1 MKRNQANAMHAP
13 CSSRRHFLAQQGIA
27 GATLWLAGALGQ
39 QSLATPP
46 KPNTAPVNYD
56 LKPKPSHRPAQAKAM
71 ISMFMQGG
79 PSHMDLFDRKPEIEK
94 RSGENFSGEL
104 KYDNAAES
112 SAKIWAGPWKWERY
126 GQCGMELSELVP
138 HLGSIAD
145 DVTLIRSMNTGVNNH
160 GQSIYA
166 LHHGRITAGRPV
178 LGSWL
183 TFGLGSE
190 SQQLPAFVVLTDPG
204 GLPVLGT
211 DCWSNGWLPSV
222 YQGTVIRPQEPR
234 ILNLNP
240 PPHLTGKPQKAYLD
254 FLKQIN
260 AEHFANRP
268 YESDLQARMGS
279 YELAESMQSAAK
291 EALDIGQETEATHKL
306 YGLDQDATREFGT
319 RCLIARRLV
328 ERGVRF
334 VQIYTSTQQW
344 DHHANIKDALPAACK
359 KTDQPSAALV
369 KDLKDRGLLDST
381 LVHWGGEMGRLPV
394 IQNEKNVGRDHNTY
408 GFSTWL
414 AGGGIKQG
422 CIYGQT
428 DDFGYQAV
436 TDIVHHYD
444 YHATLMYLFGLEPDK
459 LVFARPGGNGT
470 LLDGQP
476 GKIVEGILK
485 NPVSA
490 PPA

>member
-1 MKRNQANAMHAP
+1 MSFSP
-13 CSSRRHFLAQQGIA
+13 CFSRRHFLAQQGIA
-27 GATLWLAGALGQ
+27 GATLAIASMMQQ
-39 QSLATPP
+39 QSEGVPP
-46 KPNTAPVNYD
+46 KPSLTPPSID
-56 LKPKPSHRPAQAKAM
+56 LKPKPSHFPAQAKAM

-79 PSHMDLFDRKPEIEK
+79 PSHMDLFDRKPELEK
-94 RSGENFSGEL
+94 RNGENFSGEL

-112 SAKIWAGPWKWERY
+112 SAKIWSGPWKWDRY

-138 HLGSIAD
+138 HLGAIAD
-145 DVTLIRSMNTGVNNH
+145 DVTLIRSMHTGVNNH

-183 TFGLGSE
+183 TYGLGSE
-190 SQQLPAFVVLTDPG
+190 SQQLPSFVVLTDPG

-211 DCWSNGWLPSV
+211 DCWSNGWLPSL

-240 PPHLTGKPQKAYLD
+240 PSHLAGAPQKAYLQ
-254 FLKQIN
+254 LLQRLN
-260 AEHFANRP
+260 AEQLATHP
-268 YESDLQARMGS
+268 YESDLQARMS
-279 YELAESMQSAAK
+279 TYELAEAMQSAAR
-291 EALDIGQETEATHKL
+291 EALDFQQETEATHKM
-306 YGLDQDATREFGT
+306 YGLDQDATREYGT
-319 RCLIARRLV
+319 RCLIARRLI

-369 KDLKDRGLLDST
+369 KDLKQRGLLDST

-394 IQNEKNVGRDHNTY
+394 VQNEKNVGRDHNTF
-408 GFSTWL
+408 GFSSWL

-422 CIYGQT
+422 LVFGET

-436 TDIVHHYD
+436 KDIVHHYD
-444 YHATLMYLFGLEPDK
+444 YHATIMYLFGLDPAQ
-459 LVFARPGGNGT
+459 LNFARPGGVGT

-476 GKIVEGILK
+476 GRIVNEILK
-485 NPVSA
+485 NPK
-490 PPA
+490 PA

>member
-1 MKRNQANAMHAP
+1 MSFSP
-13 CSSRRHFLAQQGIA
+13 CFSRRHFLAQQGIA
-27 GATLWLAGALGQ
+27 GATLAIASLMQ
-39 QSLATPP
+39 QKSDGVPP
-46 KPNTAPVNYD
+46 KPSLSPPSND
-56 LKPKPSHRPAQAKAM
+56 LKPKPSHFPAQAKAM

-79 PSHMDLFDRKPEIEK
+79 PSHMDLFDRKPELEK
-94 RSGENFSGEL
+94 RNGENYSGEL

-112 SAKIWAGPWKWERY
+112 SAKIWSGPWKWERY

-138 HLGSIAD
+138 HLGAIAD
-145 DVTLIRSMNTGVNNH
+145 DVTLIRSMHTGVNNH

-183 TFGLGSE
+183 TYGLGSE
-190 SQQLPAFVVLTDPG
+190 SQQLPSFVVLTDPG

-211 DCWSNGWLPSV
+211 DCWSNGWLPSL

-240 PPHLTGKPQKAYLD
+240 PAHLAGAPQKAYLQ
-254 FLKQIN
+254 LLQKLN
-260 AEHFANRP
+260 SEHLAAHP
-268 YESDLQARMGS
+268 YESDLQARMS
-279 YELAESMQSAAK
+279 TYELAEAMQSAAR
-291 EALDIGQETEATHKL
+291 EALDFHQETEATHKM
-306 YGLDQDATREFGT
+306 YGLDQDATREYGT

-334 VQIYTSTQQW
+334 VQLYTSTQQW

-369 KDLKDRGLLDST
+369 KDLKQRGLLDST

-394 IQNEKNVGRDHNTY
+394 VQNEKNVGRDHNTF
-408 GFSTWL
+408 GFSSWL
-414 AGGGIKQG
+414 AGGGVKQG
-422 CIYGQT
+422 LVFGET
-428 DDFGYQAV
+428 DEFGYQAV
-436 TDIVHHYD
+436 KDVVHHYD
-444 YHATLMYLFGLEPDK
+444 YHATIMYLFGLEPMQ
-459 LVFARPGGNGT
+459 LNFARPGGVGT

-476 GKIVEGILK
+476 GRIVNEILK
-485 NPVSA
+485 NPKQS
-490 PPA
+490 

>member
-1 MKRNQANAMHAP
+1 MHARA
-13 CSSRRHFLAQQGIA
+13 CFSRRHFLAQQGIA
-27 GATLWLAGALGQ
+27 GLTVSLSGWLNHAAH
-39 QSLATPP
+39 AEPP
-46 KPNTAPVNYD
+46 KPDLNPRTLD
-56 LKPKPSHRPAQAKAM
+56 LKPRAPHFPAQATAM

-79 PSHMDLFDRKPEIEK
+79 PSHMDLFDRKPELEK
-94 RSGENFSGEL
+94 QNGEKYSGEL

-112 SAKIWAGPWKWERY
+112 SAKLWSGPWKWQRY
-126 GQCGMELSELVP
+126 GECGMELSELVP
-138 HLGSIAD
+138 HLGGIAD

-183 TFGLGSE
+183 TYGIGSE

-211 DCWSNGWLPSV
+211 DCWSNGWLPSM

-240 PPHLTGKPQKAYLD
+240 PSHLAGRPQKAYLEM
-254 FLKQIN
+254 LQRIN
-260 AEHFANRP
+260 AEHLNAHP
-268 YESDLQARMGS
+268 HETDLSARMAT
-279 YELAESMQSAAK
+279 YELAEAMQSAARD
-291 EALDIGQETEATHKL
+291 ALDIHQETAAVHAM
-306 YGLDQDATREFGT
+306 YGLDQGATREFGT

-334 VQIYTSTQQW
+334 VQIYTATQQW
-344 DHHANIKDALPAACK
+344 DHHGNIEKALPAACL

-369 KDLKDRGLLDST
+369 KDLKQRGLLDTT

-414 AGGGIKQG
+414 AGGGIQSG
-422 CIYGQT
+422 CVHGAT

-436 TDIVHHYD
+436 TDVVHHYD
-444 YHATLMYLFGLEPDK
+444 YHATVMYLFGLDPTK
-459 LVFARPGGNGT
+459 LTFARPGGAGS

-476 GKIVEGILK
+476 GQIVHGILK
-485 NPVSA
+485 RPPV
-490 PPA
+490 PA

>member
-1 MKRNQANAMHAP
+1 MSL
-13 CSSRRHFLAQQGIA
+13 SSRRHFLAQQGIA
-27 GATLWLAGALGQ
+27 GATLWIAGIAAQQVLGE
-39 QSLATPP
+39 PP
-46 KPNTAPVNYD
+46 KPALQPIQYD
-56 LKPKPSHRPAQAKAM
+56 MKPKTPHLAPQAKAM

-94 RSGENFSGEL
+94 RNGENYSGEL

-112 SAKIWAGPWKWERY
+112 SAKIWAGPWKWQHY

-145 DVTLIRSMNTGVNNH
+145 DITLIRSMHTGVNNH

-166 LHHGRITAGRPV
+166 LHHGRITEGRPV
-178 LGSWL
+178 LGSWI
-183 TFGLGSE
+183 TYGLGSE

-211 DCWSNGWLPSV
+211 DCWSNGWLPSM

-240 PPHLTGKPQKAYLD
+240 PPHLAGRSQKAYLEL
-254 FLKQIN
+254 LKQLN
-260 AEHFANRP
+260 AEHLSNRA
-268 YESDLQARMGS
+268 YEIDLQSRMAS
-279 YELAESMQSAAK
+279 YELAEAMQTAAR
-291 EALDIGQETEATHKL
+291 EALDISKETEETHKM
-306 YGLDQDATREFGT
+306 YGLDQDATREYGT

-344 DHHANIKDALPAACK
+344 DHHGNIKDALPGACK

-369 KDLKDRGLLDST
+369 KDLKQRGLLDST

-394 IQNEKNVGRDHNTY
+394 VQNEKNIGRDHNTY

-414 AGGGIKQG
+414 AGGGVKQG
-422 CIYGQT
+422 LIYGQT

-444 YHATLMYLFGLEPDK
+444 YHATLMYLFGLEPSK
-459 LVFARPGGNGT
+459 LVFARPGGVGS

-476 GKIVEGILK
+476 GKIVEGILNK
-485 NPVSA
+485 
-490 PPA
+490 PPAVAGT

>member
-1 MKRNQANAMHAP
+1 MYFSP
-13 CSSRRHFLAQQGIA
+13 CFSRRHFLAQQGIA
-27 GATLWLAGALGQ
+27 GATLAIAAMCQ
-39 QSLATPP
+39 QSAEGVPP
-46 KPNTAPVNYD
+46 KPITTPTEFD
-56 LKPKPSHRPAQAKAM
+56 LKPKTPHFAPQATAM

-79 PSHMDLFDRKPEIEK
+79 PSHLDLTDRKPELEK
-94 RSGENFSGEL
+94 RSGQNYPGDL

-112 SAKIWAGPWKWERY
+112 SAKLWAGPWKWQRY
-126 GQCGMELSELVP
+126 GQCGLELSELVP

-145 DVTLIRSMNTGVNNH
+145 DITLIRSMHTGVNNH

-166 LHHGRITAGRPV
+166 MHHGRITAGRPV

-183 TFGLGSE
+183 TYGLGSE

-211 DCWSNGWLPSV
+211 DCWANGWLPSL

-234 ILNLNP
+234 ILNLDP
-240 PPHLTGKPQKAYLD
+240 PPKLAGVPQRAYLNY
-254 FLKQIN
+254 LQTLN
-260 AEHFANRP
+260 QEHLAAHP
-268 YESDLQARMGS
+268 YESELSARMS
-279 YELAESMQSAAK
+279 TFELAEAMQTAAK
-291 EALDIGQETEATHKL
+291 EALDIHKETAETHRA
-306 YGLDQDATREFGT
+306 YGLDQDATREYGT

-344 DHHANIKDALPAACK
+344 DHHGNIAAALPSTCK
-359 KTDQPSAALV
+359 KIDQPAAALV
-369 KDLKDRGLLDST
+369 KDLKQRGLLDST

-394 IQNEKNVGRDHNTY
+394 VQNEKNVGRDHNTY

-414 AGGGIKQG
+414 AGGGVREG
-422 CIYGQT
+422 MVFGET

-436 TDIVHHYD
+436 KDIVNHYD
-444 YHATLMYLFGLEPDK
+444 YHATLLHLFGLDAQK
-459 LVFARPGGNGT
+459 LSFIRPGGSGT

-476 GKIVEGILK
+476 GRIVNEILK
-485 NPVSA
+485 RSA
-490 PPA
+490 

>member
-1 MKRNQANAMHAP
+1 MHFHP
-13 CSSRRHFLAQQGIA
+13 CFSRRHFLAQQGIA
-27 GATLWLAGALGQ
+27 GTTLAIA
-39 QSLATPP
+39 SLLNHKAIAEPP
-46 KPNTAPVNYD
+46 KPDLTRRTMDLLPKAPHY
-56 LKPKPSHRPAQAKAM
+56 PAQAKAM

-79 PSHMDLFDRKPEIEK
+79 PSHVDLFDRKLELEK
-94 RSGENFSGEL
+94 RNGEKYEGEL

-138 HLGSIAD
+138 HMGSIAD
-145 DVTLIRSMNTGVNNH
+145 DMTLIRSMNTGVNNH

-183 TFGLGSE
+183 TYGIGSE
-190 SQQLPAFVVLTDPG
+190 SQRLPAFVVLTDPG

-211 DCWSNGWLPSV
+211 DCWSNGWLPSI

-234 ILNLNP
+234 IRNLNP
-240 PPHLTGKPQKAYLD
+240 PPHLAGKPQKAYLQM
-254 FLKQIN
+254 LQKIN
-260 AEHFANRP
+260 AEHLQGHPN
-268 YESDLQARMGS
+268 ETDLEARIAT
-279 YELAESMQSAAK
+279 YALAEAMQSAAS
-291 EALDIGQETEATHKL
+291 EALDIGQETEATHTM
-306 YGLDQDATREFGT
+306 YGLDQEATREYGT

-344 DHHANIKDALPAACK
+344 DHHGNIEKALPASCL

-369 KDLKDRGLLDST
+369 KDLKQRGLLDST

-408 GFSTWL
+408 GFSSWL
-414 AGGGIKQG
+414 AGGGIRSG
-422 CIYGQT
+422 CVHGAT
-428 DDFGYQAV
+428 DDFGYKAIS
-436 TDIVHHYD
+436 DIVHHYD
-444 YHATLMYLFGLEPDK
+444 YHATLLYLFGLDPAK
-459 LVFARPGGNGT
+459 LSFPRPGAVGT

-476 GKIVEGILK
+476 GQVVRGIL
-485 NPVSA
+485 NQ
-490 PPA
+490 PPAST

>member
-1 MKRNQANAMHAP
+1 MSGPQQTTNHHRGF
-13 CSSRRHFLAQQGIA
+13 SRRHFLAQQGIA
-27 GATLWLAGALGQ
+27 GATLWIAGMVSDRAFG
-39 QSLATPP
+39 TPP
-46 KPNTAPVNYD
+46 KPNLEPVHYD
-56 LKPKPSHRPAQAKAM
+56 LKPKPTHFAPQAKAM

-79 PSHMDLFDRKPEIEK
+79 PSHMDLFDRKPELEK
-94 RSGENFSGEL
+94 RNGENYSGEL

-112 SAKIWAGPWKWERY
+112 TAKIWSGPWKCDRY

-145 DVTLIRSMNTGVNNH
+145 DITLIRSMHTGVNNH

-178 LGSWL
+178 LGSWI
-183 TFGLGSE
+183 TYGLGSE
-190 SQQLPAFVVLTDPG
+190 SQQLPSFVVLTDPG

-211 DCWSNGWLPSV
+211 DCWSNGWLPSI
-222 YQGTVIRPQEPR
+222 YQWTVIRPQEPR

-240 PPHLTGKPQKAYLD
+240 PPQLAGRPQRAYLD
-254 FLKQIN
+254 ILKQLN
-260 AEHFANRP
+260 AEHLAARP
-268 YESDLQARMGS
+268 YESDLQARMAS
-279 YELAESMQSAAK
+279 FELAEAMQTAAR
-291 EALDIGQETEATHKL
+291 EALDISQETEDTHKM
-306 YGLDQDATREFGT
+306 YGLDQDATREYGT

-344 DHHANIKDALPAACK
+344 DHHGGIKDALPSACK

-369 KDLKDRGLLDST
+369 KDLKQRGLLDTT

-408 GFSTWL
+408 GFSSWL

-422 CIYGQT
+422 CIYGET
-428 DDFGYQAV
+428 DDFGYQAIK
-436 TDIVHHYD
+436 DIVHHYD
-444 YHATLMYLFGLEPDK
+444 YHATLMYLFGLDIGK
-459 LVFARPGGNGT
+459 LSFARPGGAGT

-476 GKIVEGILK
+476 GQIVAGILQR
-485 NPVSA
+485 
-490 PPA
+490 PPESNR

>member
-1 MKRNQANAMHAP
+1 MRKQQQSTNQ
-13 CSSRRHFLAQQGIA
+13 SRGFSRRHFLAQQGIA
-27 GATLWLAGALGQ
+27 GATLWIAGIAGEQ
-39 QSLATPP
+39 ASGSPP
-46 KPNTAPVNYD
+46 KPNLQPVQYD
-56 LKPKPSHRPAQAKAM
+56 LKAKPSHFAPQAKAM

-79 PSHMDLFDRKPEIEK
+79 PSHMDLFDRKPELEK
-94 RSGENFSGEL
+94 RNGENYPGEL

-112 SAKIWAGPWKWERY
+112 SAKIWSGPWKWERY

-145 DVTLIRSMNTGVNNH
+145 DITLIRSMHTGVNNH

-166 LHHGRITAGRPV
+166 LHHGRVTAGRPV
-178 LGSWL
+178 LGSWI
-183 TFGLGSE
+183 TYGLGSE
-190 SQQLPAFVVLTDPG
+190 SQQLPSFVVLTDPG

-211 DCWSNGWLPSV
+211 DCWSNGWLPSI

-240 PPHLTGKPQKAYLD
+240 PPQLAGRPQKAYLEI
-254 FLKQIN
+254 LNQLN
-260 AEHFANRP
+260 AEHLSARP
-268 YESDLQARMGS
+268 YESDLHARMAS
-279 YELAESMQSAAK
+279 FELAEAMQTAAR
-291 EALDIGQETEATHKL
+291 EALDISKETEDTHKM
-306 YGLDQDATREFGT
+306 YGLDQDATREYGT

-344 DHHANIKDALPAACK
+344 DHHGGIKDALPSACK

-369 KDLKDRGLLDST
+369 KDLKQRGLLETT

-394 IQNEKNVGRDHNTY
+394 VQNEKNVGRDHNTY

-422 CIYGQT
+422 FIHGET
-428 DDFGYQAV
+428 DDFGYQAIK
-436 TDIVHHYD
+436 DIVHHYD
-444 YHATLMYLFGLEPDK
+444 YHATLMYLFGLDPAK
-459 LVFARPGGNGT
+459 LAFARPSGSGT

-476 GKIVEGILK
+476 GKIVTGVLQR
-485 NPVSA
+485 
-490 PPA
+490 PPESNS

>member
-1 MKRNQANAMHAP
+1 MSFSP
-13 CSSRRHFLAQQGIA
+13 CFSRRHFLAQQGIA
-27 GATLWLAGALGQ
+27 GATLAIASLMQ
-39 QSLATPP
+39 QKSDGVPP
-46 KPNTAPVNYD
+46 KPSLSPPSND
-56 LKPKPSHRPAQAKAM
+56 LKPKPSHFPAQAKAM

-79 PSHMDLFDRKPEIEK
+79 PSHMDLFDRKPELEK
-94 RSGENFSGEL
+94 RNGENYSGEL

-112 SAKIWAGPWKWERY
+112 SAKIWSGPWKWERY

-138 HLGSIAD
+138 HLGAIAD
-145 DVTLIRSMNTGVNNH
+145 DVTLIRSMHTGVNNH

-183 TFGLGSE
+183 TYGLGSE
-190 SQQLPAFVVLTDPG
+190 SQQLPSFVVLTDPG

-211 DCWSNGWLPSV
+211 DCWSNGWLPSL

-240 PPHLTGKPQKAYLD
+240 PPHLAGGPQKAYLQ
-254 FLKQIN
+254 LLQKLN
-260 AEHFANRP
+260 AEHLAMHP
-268 YESDLQARMGS
+268 YESDLQARMS
-279 YELAESMQSAAK
+279 TYELAEAMQSAAR
-291 EALDIGQETEATHKL
+291 EALDFHQETEATHKM
-306 YGLDQDATREFGT
+306 YGLDQDATREYGT

-344 DHHANIKDALPAACK
+344 DHHGNIKDALPAACK

-369 KDLKDRGLLDST
+369 KDLKQRGLLDST

-394 IQNEKNVGRDHNTY
+394 VQNEKNVGRDHNTY

-422 CIYGQT
+422 VVFGET

-436 TDIVHHYD
+436 KDIVHHYD
-444 YHATLMYLFGLEPDK
+444 YHATIMYLFGLDPSQ
-459 LVFARPGGNGT
+459 LTFARPGGVGT

-476 GKIVEGILK
+476 GRIVNEILK
-485 NPVSA
+485 NPK
-490 PPA
+490 PA